1 MASDMDDDERTGA
14 LGLFN
19 TAQSYWRSAEYL
31 NAANLKVTHPRA
43 PVTFLFYHAIEL
55 YLKAFLRDKGL
66 TLAKLKR
73 LSHRIATLAQ
83 VASEKGLSL
92 SPEPLGILSHIAES
106 DMPNEARYIV
116 TGFKD
121 YASNE
126 ALSQVSTHLDEV
138 VGAGWQKLGCRFAA
152 KNLSVPSHR
161 KRTH

>member
-66 TLAKLKR
+66 TLAELKR